1 VKLQVSGNLE
11 FIIADEGI
19 PRLIFSVK
27 TQNNVSAKDI
37 TMLVLPIDQK
47 VHCSIEP
54 VDAKGNPAAID
65 GVPTWTS
72 SNEQIATAIADPVD
86 GSGIFT
92 AWVTPVGQL
101 GTCQINVTADA
112 DLGSGIT
119 TITGVMDLQAVA
131 GQAVGFE
138 ISHDAPVPQ
147 AASKAAKK

>member
-1 VKLQVSGNLE
+1 VKLKVSGTLE
-11 FIIADEGI
+11 FDVIEDGVPRIII
-19 PRLIFSVK
+19 NVT
-27 TQNNVSAKDI
+27 TQNNVLVKDI

-72 SNEQIATAIADPVD
+72 SNDQIATVVADPPD

-92 AWVTPVGQL
+92 AWVTPVGQV

-112 DLGSGIT
+112 DVGSGIT
-119 TITGVMDLQAVA
+119 TINGVMDLQAVA
-131 GQAVGFE
+131 GQAVGFQ
-138 ISHDAPVPQ
+138 ISHEAPVPQ
-147 AASKAAKK
+147 K

>member
-1 VKLQVSGNLE
+1 MKLQVSGNLE
-11 FIIADEGI
+11 FEIIEDA
-19 PRLIFSVK
+19 PRILFSVT
-27 TQNNVSAKDI
+27 TQNNVSVRDI
-37 TMLVLPIDQK
+37 TMLVLPVDQK

-65 GVPTWTS
+65 GVPTWSS
-72 SNEQIATAIADPVD
+72 SNDQIATVVADPDD
-86 GSGIFT
+86 GSGTFT

-112 DLGSGIT
+112 DVGSGVT
-119 TITGVMDLQAVA
+119 TINGVMDLQAVA

-147 AASKAAKK
+147 